1 MGKSNCCF
9 LVVGTETGGR
19 VMEDQVTIP
28 DVREAIK
35 MAREITPIMNNTEY
49 TTLMIFYNQVLNRY
63 QKEVYPD
70 GLPEED

>member
-1 MGKSNCCF
+1 
-9 LVVGTETGGR
+9 
-19 VMEDQVTIP
+19 MEDQVTIL

-49 TTLMIFYNQVLNRY
+49 ATLMIFYNQVLNRY

-70 GLPEED
+70 GLPEEDLFCNRQR

>member
-1 MGKSNCCF
+1 
-9 LVVGTETGGR
+9 
-19 VMEDQVTIP
+19 MEDQVTIP

>member
-1 MGKSNCCF
+1 MK
-9 LVVGTETGGR
+9 
-19 VMEDQVTIP
+19 DQVTIP

-49 TTLMIFYNQVLNRY
+49 TKLMIFYNQVLNRY